1 MITRIDLRHFKC
13 FEVLKLPLRRLT
25 LLSGLN
31 ASGKSSVLQALVLL
45 HQTMREHEWSERL
58 LLNGTALQLGAVR
71 DAIDH
76 VSGGHELSFA
86 LEDDDAGMVIWNLG
100 GEQSAMSL
108 FVRQVRVRG
117 PSGGQWSRGDSKPL
131 HHLIPEAV
139 ASSPEGDSLVRRL
152 RRLTWLAAERL
163 GPRDIYPL
171 ADPEIPWVGESGEN
185 SASVLYSGADE
196 RLDDTPLL
204 IEEAPPTLLRQVEA
218 RMRDFFPGFEM
229 DLLPVARANAVTLGV
244 RTSRDT
250 DFHRPGHTGFGI
262 TQVLPIV
269 VALLAAKSDDLVL
282 IENPEVHLHPA
293 GQSQMGVF
301 LADAAQAGVQV
312 LVESHSDHLLNGIR
326 RTVRQRRIDSDAV
339 ALYFFRSRQE
349 AEASGT
355 SQVESPSIDADGSIA
370 DWPAGF
376 FDQFDHDMNYLAGWS

>member
-13 FEVLKLPLRRLT
+13 FETLKLPLRRLT

-45 HQTMREHEWSERL
+45 HQTIREHEWSERL
-58 LLNGTALQLGAVR
+58 LLNGTALRLGAVR
-71 DAIDH
+71 DAIDQ
-76 VSGGHELSFA
+76 VSGGHEVSITI
-86 LEDDDAGMVIWNLG
+86 EDDETGVVAWDLI

-117 PSGGQWSRGDSKPL
+117 SSGGQWSQGESKSL
-131 HHLIPEAV
+131 HHLLPESV

-171 ADPEIPWVGESGEN
+171 ADPEMPWVGEGGEN
-185 SASVLYSGADE
+185 AASVLYSDADE
-196 RLDDTPLL
+196 RLDDTSLL
-204 IEEAPPTLLRQVEA
+204 VKEVPPTLMRQVEA
-218 RMRDFFPGFEM
+218 RMGAFFPGFEM
-229 DLLPVARANAVTLGV
+229 DLFPVARVNAVTLGV

-250 DFHRPGHTGFGI
+250 DFHRPVHTGFGI

-269 VALLAAKSDDLVL
+269 VAVLTAKSDDLVL

-293 GQSQMGVF
+293 GQSKMGMF

-312 LVESHSDHLLNGIR
+312 LVESHSDHVLNGIR
-326 RTVRQRRIDSDAV
+326 RAVKQCRVKPDSL
-339 ALYFFRSRQE
+339 ALYFFRSRHE
-349 AEASGT
+349 AEASGMA
-355 SQVESPSIDADGSIA
+355 QVESPSIDSDGSIA